1 MELDAGGAHVPRFK
15 LVWTESDRAS
25 IRGIFHKVMFFQV
38 DPLLSFFFWGE
49 EHLSR
54 KSSTKVVGSEVN
66 HYRFSCCEAFGIF
79 RDLSFGRIHGGKGGF
94 TNWDHVFL
102 NLGRFLFL
110 IFPLSEW
117 FSGT

>member
-1 MELDAGGAHVPRFK
+1 MEFFHQ
-15 LVWTESDRAS
+15 
-25 IRGIFHKVMFFQV
+25 GIFSNGSLTVLFFG
-38 DPLLSFFFWGE
+38 GE

-94 TNWDHVFL
+94 TNWDHISL